1 MRTKRKVSDK
11 IIGES
16 NPFSK
21 LTVDKVQQIRLLPE
35 ERLTVLAALYGVS
48 RNTVKKVRE
57 GKAWTQVEARPWAPG
72 EAEAVGKQL
81 AVHRLFVIRSREDA
95 CALGHE

>member
-1 MRTKRKVSDK
+1 MRAKRKVSDK
-11 IIGES
+11 IMGEQ

-48 RNTVKKVRE
+48 RNTVKKVRD
-57 GKAWTQVEARPWAPG
+57 GKAWTQVEDRPWAPG
-72 EAEAVGKQL
+72 EAEAVGKRL
-81 AVHRLFVIRSREDA
+81 ALHRFLLRPHEDA

>member
-11 IIGES
+11 IMGEQ
-16 NPFSK
+16 NPFAK
-21 LTVDKVQQIRLLPE
+21 LTADKVQQIRLLPG
-35 ERLTVLAALYGVS
+35 ERLSVLAALYGVS

-57 GKAWTQVEARPWAPG
+57 RRAWIQVEDRPWAPG
-72 EAEAVGKQL
+72 EAEAVGKRL
-81 AVHRLFVIRSREDA
+81 ALHRLLLRPREDA